1 MELTILELHTML
13 AIVALQ
19 PNAYGVTIRNHIR
32 RYAGYEPLLGSIYAS
47 LVRLE
52 QRDFV
57 QSKYGEKTR
66 ERGGR
71 GKRYFSVTAD
81 GSKML
86 RKALLAVATLKHAAR
101 LRVYV

>member
-71 GKRYFSVTAD
+71 GKRYFSVRSRPNWWCRSAIE
-81 GSKML
+81 KP
-86 RKALLAVATLKHAAR
+86 LASAPP
-101 LRVYV
+101 